1 MLDIERFESKY
12 KMDHMEALLIQKRL
26 EQYIKPD
33 PYSGDDGY
41 LVRSV
46 YFDTIFNKDFYAREE
61 SQTHR
66 HHIRLRT
73 YPERPDLISLEYK
86 EKNTA
91 TVRKR
96 MLPVTRPEAVRLL
109 RADYSVLS
117 GHKDPFARMLY
128 RKMTL
133 ETYRP
138 CVMIEY
144 RRKAYVR
151 QENSTRITFDSFI
164 RAEEARLDLFGSE
177 AGFAPVGRQSQV
189 IMELKYVD
197 FFMSDLKSAIG
208 TKLLKPEPSGKY
220 QRARM
225 IFMSGR
231 NYL

>member
-12 KMDHMEALLIQKRL
+12 KMDRMEAVLIQKRL
-26 EQYIKPD
+26 EQYIAQD
-33 PYSGDDGY
+33 PYSKGDGY

-61 SQTHR
+61 SLTHR

-73 YPERPDLISLEYK
+73 YPEKPDLISLEYK
-86 EKNTA
+86 EKNSA

-96 MLPVTRPEAVRLL
+96 SLPVTRQEAGSLL
-109 RADYSVLS
+109 RADYSVLRS
-117 GHKDPFARMLY
+117 HKSPFARMLY

-138 CVMIEY
+138 CVLIEY

-151 QENSTRITFDSFI
+151 KENNIRITFDSSL
-164 RAEEARLDLFGSE
+164 RAEEARLDLFGSS

-189 IMELKYVD
+189 IMELKYSD

-208 TKLLKPEPSGKY
+208 TKLLRAEPSGKY